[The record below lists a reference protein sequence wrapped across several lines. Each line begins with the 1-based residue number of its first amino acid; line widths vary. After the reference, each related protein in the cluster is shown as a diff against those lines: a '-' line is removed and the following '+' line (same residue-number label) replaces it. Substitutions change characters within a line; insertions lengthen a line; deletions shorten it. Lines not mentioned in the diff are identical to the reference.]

1 MARNALPRNP
11 IAQLQAIRD
20 DVLGRAQQHPA
31 TSRVLQGA
39 AQIRDRVDDST
50 RRVRGLDT
58 LDRKVAELEERVAAL
73 EAAAARK
80 PRAKK
85 ADAAEHS

>member
-58 LDRKVAELEERVAAL
+58 LDRKVAELEERLAAL

-85 ADAAEHS
+85 ADAADA

>member
-1 MARNALPRNP
+1 MARSALPRNP

-73 EAAAARK
+73 EGAAARK

-85 ADAAEHS
+85 ADAADA

>member
-31 TSRVLQGA
+31 ASRVLQGA

-73 EAAAARK
+73 EAAAARR
-80 PRAKK
+80 PRPKK
-85 ADAAEHS
+85 ADAADA